1 MKRFLLFTFFIS
13 TLCFAVSDSKIS
25 DVRNSQGGSGGSGGT
40 PAGNDTELQFN
51 DSGSFGASS
60 KLFYGANGLGLTDRL
75 SFDFE
80 YDTDI
85 FIGFKIDDNLIG
97 YGIAGS
103 VNYLQDLNTMDFV
116 MGGAFDL
123 SAMGGPKLAG
133 GFYLIDGEGGQS
145 AVVVQKQR
153 ASINAS
159 NGDTWNSS
167 LDLQGLT
174 TLTIQGEDNYF
185 NINTDDGSFIFQNT
199 SLTLP
204 ANTVDSPSLHFTEG
218 FNLNSPQKGDMWWN
232 GTELIFNNG
241 AQNIDLLSGGGGDK
255 DYIWSNIFTFSEFLT
270 DSGLRSKLTNNSELV
285 NVYLYDAMSTSRWQL
300 NEGFPYSDRI
310 RLVGIST
317 KASKSVVNILGSG
330 GGAVGTGTFFQQIEN
345 IMFVNQQS
353 SAIPFS
359 ISDPVHIKA
368 KNVYFKSDNDTDD
381 AQPFFYLAGTEDFS
395 ITGDFT
401 FLTGD
406 APVLGIIGGFTGTLE
421 LKVGDGEIQ
430 EDTIYGGN
438 GSIPNGVTGSK
449 ANYTYGKIALDYKFT
464 PTSGTFDL
472 TWNGETVSGLA
483 FDISEGDLQTAI
495 RTITGLA
502 DVTVTKTGDDFLV
515 DMVNVDVPLLTGF
528 TVTDN
533 TNGVLNSFVNGS
545 GNWQEAI
552 LRSQPAVTCGT
563 YDITL
568 PGNTATLNWNDDT
581 SAIQN
586 ALRALSGLPNL
597 TVIGTMNDPNGII
610 VTSVGYVGDLA
621 WGVDLSNATATP
633 SQLTLSAYTP
643 NAVISLDQPDYI
655 GNINKDELGFAHN
668 LKYNAYKM
676 STAIDDAYVAN
687 TTDETTMI
695 GASIGDIDILANT
708 LKAGDVIRLKA
719 TGLINTTGTPD
730 GTIRIYLGS
739 TVVATSTVTLTSLTD
754 NYFEAEIDLTV
765 RTITTITETGSIYA
779 SGKTVVQSPSGF
791 GNLVGRAIY
800 TATDIEV
807 DTSVDNI
814 LNATYQFSVADPEN
828 NITVRSFIVERL

>member
-1 MKRFLLFTFFIS
+1 MKKIFLVLFLIIS
-13 TLCFAVSDSKIS
+13 SLAYSAGMGFNGMGTSVF
-25 DVRNSQGGSGGSGGT
+25 GGSGT
-40 PAGNDTELQFN
+40 PAGNNTELQFN
-51 DSGSFGASS
+51 SNGSFGASS
-60 KLFYGANGLGLTDRL
+60 NLFYGANGLGLTDKA

-85 FIGFKIDDNLIG
+85 FTGFKIDDNFIG
-97 YGIAGS
+97 YGIKGS
-103 VNYLQDLNTMDFV
+103 VNYLQNLNTMDFV

-123 SAMGGPKLAG
+123 SAMGGPALAG
-133 GFYLIDGEGGQS
+133 GFYLIDGAGGQT
-145 AVVVQKQR
+145 AIVAQKQR
-153 ASINAS
+153 ATISAS
-159 NGDTWNSS
+159 DGSTWNTSFNLKDSANLTLDGSS
-167 LDLQGLT
+167 
-174 TLTIQGEDNYF
+174 NYF
-185 NINTDDGSFIFQNT
+185 SINTDDGFFLFQKT
-199 SLTLP
+199 SLTFP
-204 ANTVDSPSLHFTEG
+204 ANTVNSPALHFTEG
-218 FNLNSPQKGDMWWN
+218 FDLNSPQKGDMWWN
-232 GTELIFNNG
+232 GSELIFNNG
-241 AQNIDLLSGGGGDK
+241 AQNIDLLSSSGGDK
-255 DYIWSNIFTFSEFLT
+255 DYVWSNIFTFSEFLT
-270 DSGLRSKLTNNSELV
+270 DSGLRTKLTNNSELV
-285 NVYLYDAMSTSRWQL
+285 NVYLYDAMSTMVWQL
-300 NEGFPYSDRI
+300 DEGYPYSDRI
-310 RLVGIST
+310 RLVGAST

-330 GGAVGTGTFFQQIEN
+330 GGTVGTGTFFEQIEN
-345 IMFVNQQS
+345 IMFINQQS
-353 SAIPFS
+353 SSIPFS

-368 KNVYFKSDNDTDD
+368 KNVYFKSDNDTDN

-406 APVLGIIGGFTGTLE
+406 APVLGVIGGFTGTLE

-438 GSIPNGVTGSK
+438 GIIPNGVTGSK
-449 ANYTYGKIALDYKFT
+449 ANYTYGKINLDYKFT

-515 DMVNVDVPLLTGF
+515 DMVNVDIPLLIGF

-533 TNGVLNSFVNGS
+533 TNGVLDSFVNGN

-552 LRSQPAVTCGT
+552 LRSQPAATGGT

-568 PGNTATLNWNDDT
+568 PGNTATLNWNDNT
-581 SAIQN
+581 SDIQN
-586 ALRALSGLPNL
+586 ALRVLSGLPNL
-597 TVIGTMNDPNGII
+597 TVTGTMNAPNGII

-621 WGVDLSNATATP
+621 WGIDLSNATSTP

-643 NAVISLDQPDYI
+643 NAIISVVQPDYI
-655 GNINKDELGFAHN
+655 GNINKDEIGLAEN
-668 LKYNAYKM
+668 LAMNAYKM
-676 STAIDDAYVAN
+676 SASIDDASVVN

-695 GASIGDIDILANT
+695 GSSIGGLDILANT
-708 LKAGDVIRLKA
+708 LKIGDVIRLKA
-719 TGLINTTGTPD
+719 TGIINTTGTPD

-739 TVVATSTVTLTSLTD
+739 TLIAESTVTLTSLTD
-754 NYFEAEIDLTV
+754 NYFEAELDITV
-765 RTITTITETGSIYA
+765 RTITSILGTGSVYA

-807 DTSVDNI
+807 DTSVDNT